1 MTPAW
6 FLALGY
12 GALAV
17 SLVVTVLAIRATRR
31 AESRLHD
38 AHREIRV
45 LVADADLHGHIAAA

>member
-12 GALAV
+12 GALAI

-31 AESRLHD
+31 AEARLHD

-45 LVADADLHGHIAAA
+45 LADADFLGHSAPA